1 MLKPVFIE
9 EWLWWTVYSGEP
21 WVAWVTLSR
30 HIFIWHH
37 ILCLMSIFI
46 DLVCIAVEKDHRRR
60 SWRRCGWL
68 RKPEMDLPGPA
79 NGSKTKMF
87 RFWAIQESHNN
98 QVRLRFKTFSNG
110 LSHSDTE
117 GCEVKI
123 SYLDITS
130 CAHRISIRW
139 IFIRKLKI
147 SSKFR
152 IGSLRVFI
160 FKKLRRLNETS
171 FSVIKRVQ
179 VHPTFFETI
188 FGISEKNGSGEPKLV
203 ISKKRLGMVYILV
216 EMLRQVRGLNTCLAG
231 WVI

>member
-1 MLKPVFIE
+1 MAKPVFIE
-9 EWLWWTVYSGEP
+9 QWLWWTVYSGEP

-37 ILCLMSIFI
+37 ILCLMSSFI

-130 CAHRISIRW
+130 WADRISIRW
-139 IFIRKLKI
+139 IFIRKKFKI

-152 IGSLRVFI
+152 TESLRVFLNCVGWPKPV
-160 FKKLRRLNETS
+160 FSMKKR
-171 FSVIKRVQ
+171 
-179 VHPTFFETI
+179 P
-188 FGISEKNGSGEPKLV
+188 KNGPKNEPKIV
-203 ISKKRLGMVYILV
+203 ISKKKVL
-216 EMLRQVRGLNTCLAG
+216 EWFTP
-231 WVI
+231 